1 MGAWVAYTEKVRLVA
16 LRLAVDL
23 VEVHCTLYSWICCL
37 QIREAINALVVAD
50 KNHCIERIFKVLC
63 HKFFLDIRTTF
74 VDKVEGNFKRCAVV
88 ELILLLWAYEVFGR
102 YH

>member
-1 MGAWVAYTEKVRLVA
+1 MA

-37 QIREAINALVVAD
+37 QLREAINALVVANKD
-50 KNHCIERIFKVLC
+50 HCIERIFKVLF